1 MAMSRF
7 ESPDIMDA
15 RLPPGKGLPMIMVMG
30 VTGAGK
36 SYFINQM
43 AGERVVEEGASL
55 KSCTQHCT
63 MVPISVGSVK
73 ALVIDTPGFDD
84 TSRSDAEI
92 LGEIA
97 RLLAGQFTLGF
108 ELKGII
114 YIHRITDVRYAG
126 SSIKTF
132 EIFKRICG
140 ESAMENVILV
150 TSRWSE
156 VEESTGARREHELRE
171 GFWAYMLGHGSSL
184 SRYHGDRESARAI
197 ASQLLLKQTVL
208 LRIQDEMVNGGK
220 SLDQTTAGSFVD
232 NTLARQK
239 AKFEKELKELEELR
253 RQLRES
259 DRQMRRQIQLDWQ
272 TQRGKLVDTEQ
283 QQVSLKRD
291 IVGEVEEAIKTKKS
305 KWLSGAKK
313 ALPLLP
319 IAFNLLL
326 MFVGLPP
333 VAGVSDAL
341 VELFNS

>member
-1 MAMSRF
+1 MV
-7 ESPDIMDA
+7 
-15 RLPPGKGLPMIMVMG
+15 MVMG

-43 AGERVVEEGASL
+43 AGKKVVEEGASL
-55 KSCTQHCT
+55 SSCTQHCT
-63 MVPISVGSVK
+63 VVPISVGSVK

-97 RLLAGQFTLGF
+97 KLLTGQFTLGF

-114 YIHRITDVRYAG
+114 YIHRITDNRYAG
-126 SSIKTF
+126 SAIKTF

-140 ESAMENVILV
+140 EKAMENVILV
-150 TSRWSE
+150 TSRWDE
-156 VEESTGARREHELRE
+156 VEESIGASREHELRE
-171 GFWAYMLGHGSSL
+171 SFWAYMLGHGSSL

-197 ASQLLLKQTVL
+197 ASQLLLKDTVML
-208 LRIQDEMVNGGK
+208 QIQDEMVNGGK
-220 SLDQTTAGSFVD
+220 NLDQTTAGSFVD
-232 NTLARQK
+232 DSLAKQK

-253 RQLRES
+253 RQLQES
-259 DRQMRRQIQLDWQ
+259 DRHMRRQVQSDLQ
-272 TQRGKLVDTEQ
+272 TQRGKLIDTEE

-291 IVGEVEEAIKTKKS
+291 IVSEVKEEIKTKRS
-305 KWLSGAKK
+305 KWRSGAKK

-319 IAFNLLL
+319 IALNLLL

-333 VAGVSDAL
+333 VAGVSAVL
-341 VELFNS
+341 VEFFKD